1 MARQPA
7 TRKALKVRC
16 AIDGPPGAG
25 KTYGALLFARGLVG
39 PEGKIG
45 VIDTERGRCEQ
56 YAPMDESEAG
66 IAGIGRFVTDNL
78 APPFSPAK
86 YIAAINE
93 SIEAGD
99 DVLIIDSLTH
109 AWAGTGGVLQAVNEA
124 AGINSF
130 TKWAKPSIAHQAL
143 IDAIVQ
149 APMHVIA
156 TMRSKM
162 AYELVEND
170 KGKKEPVRLGL
181 APVQR
186 EGTEYEF
193 DIVLDIDQQTHR
205 ASLGKCNTSYA
216 AMLAVELEERPVIT
230 GATGQAVA
238 RAISGAPE
246 PSAEDK
252 ARQATR
258 DFIHEHFAGEAFTI
272 QREGFLTRLTG
283 CQEVGNIREVYK
295 LAKAASVR

>member
-1 MARQPA
+1 MARQQA
-7 TRKALKVRC
+7 ARRALKVRC

-25 KTYGALLFARGLVG
+25 KTFGALLFARGLVG

-56 YAPMDESEAG
+56 YGPMDESDAG
-66 IAGIGRFVTDNL
+66 IAGIGRFVVDNL
-78 APPFSPAK
+78 APPFSPAR
-86 YIAAINE
+86 YIKAIAE
-93 SIEAGD
+93 SVEAGD
-99 DVLIIDSLTH
+99 DALIIDSLSH
-109 AWAGTGGVLQAVNEA
+109 AWAGTGGVLQQVNDA
-124 AGINSF
+124 AGSNSF
-130 TKWAKPSIAHQAL
+130 VKWAKPSAAHQAL
-143 IDAIVQ
+143 FDAIVQ
-149 APMHVIA
+149 APMHVIC

-162 AYELVEND
+162 AYELTEND
-170 KGKKEPVRLGL
+170 RGKKEPVRLGL

-186 EGTEYEF
+186 EGSEYEF
-193 DIVLDIDQQTHR
+193 DIVIDVDQKTHR

-258 DFIHEHFAGEAFTI
+258 DFIHEHFAGDEFAI
-272 QREGFLTRLTG
+272 QREGFLTRLVG
-283 CQEVGNIREVYK
+283 CVEVGNIREVYR